1 MIEILKSRG
10 IRSLIF
16 GVFVKTFGYLIIAS
30 GIFLAIGKTEV
41 AIRVVYTGI
50 IVVAV
55 GWIAIIKALL
65 AARGTEKIRENFK
78 VSLSAKGGI
87 FGLRNSIE
95 LIGRIGKVKNRFEP
109 VKGRIKVYLDEKL
122 IDELEVDGSF
132 RIKLKNLKVGK
143 HTAEVRFV
151 EGRVNK
157 KIRFEVVDS
166 KTRLKSILTFAS
178 LFTIIFSLLLFCTFL
193 ALIA

>member
-41 AIRVVYTGI
+41 AIKVVYTGI

-65 AARGTEKIRENFK
+65 AARGAEKIRENFK

-87 FGLRNSIE
+87 FGLRNGIE

-122 IDELEVDGSF
+122 IDEL
-132 RIKLKNLKVGK
+132 
-143 HTAEVRFV
+143 
-151 EGRVNK
+151 
-157 KIRFEVVDS
+157 
-166 KTRLKSILTFAS
+166 
-178 LFTIIFSLLLFCTFL
+178 
-193 ALIA
+193 